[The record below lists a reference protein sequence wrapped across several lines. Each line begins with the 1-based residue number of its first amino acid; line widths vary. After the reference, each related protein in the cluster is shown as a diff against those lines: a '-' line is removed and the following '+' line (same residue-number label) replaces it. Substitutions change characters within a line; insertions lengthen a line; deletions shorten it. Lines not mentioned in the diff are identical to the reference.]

1 MSRWLMSGS
10 LMSSGR
16 PNPIPKQEN
25 QAPNDPDQ
33 VLVLSIQYVYF
44 HSYLLLL
51 FSQSP
56 VNENELEKKRL
67 ERKRKASGQPEN
79 DEINSVNV
87 DSKLFKV
94 EHQGQATDQNDRTR
108 SEVDSKNCKSPGGQP
123 AQAPGVPG
131 PSSRKGS
138 A

>member
-1 MSRWLMSGS
+1 M
-10 LMSSGR
+10 
-16 PNPIPKQEN
+16 
-25 QAPNDPDQ
+25 
-33 VLVLSIQYVYF
+33 
-44 HSYLLLL
+44 

-67 ERKRKASGQPEN
+67 ERKRKASCQPED

-87 DSKLFKV
+87 DSKLSKV

-123 AQAPGVPG
+123 AQALGVPG
-131 PSSRKGS
+131 PSSGS